1 MSDKINPDILIYIQ
15 NLKNAFE
22 KDEEIKN
29 YFINDINNYDLF
41 FKLVLDKSLEN
52 DDDYKLTP
60 EQFESIRYE
69 LYQNNILNNKL
80 NLIFVDKR
88 GIMLLDTNK

>member
-41 FKLVLDKSLEN
+41 FKLVLDKSLGN
-52 DDDYKLTP
+52 DDDYKLTS

-88 GIMLLDTNK
+88 GIIQINKK

>member
-22 KDEEIKN
+22 KDEEIKK
-29 YFINDINNYDLF
+29 YFINNINDYDLF
-41 FKLVLDKSLEN
+41 FELVLDKSLEN
-52 DDDYKLTP
+52 KDDYKLTP
-60 EQFESIRYE
+60 EQFESIRFE
-69 LYQNNILNNKL
+69 LYHNNILNNKL

-88 GIMLLDTNK
+88 GLIQINKK

>member
-22 KDEEIKN
+22 KDEEIKK

-41 FKLVLDKSLEN
+41 FELVLEKSLGN
-52 DDDYKLTP
+52 NDDYKLTP
-60 EQFESIRYE
+60 EQFELIRHE
-69 LYQNNILNNKL
+69 LYQNKILNDKL

-88 GIMLLDTNK
+88 NLVQINKNK